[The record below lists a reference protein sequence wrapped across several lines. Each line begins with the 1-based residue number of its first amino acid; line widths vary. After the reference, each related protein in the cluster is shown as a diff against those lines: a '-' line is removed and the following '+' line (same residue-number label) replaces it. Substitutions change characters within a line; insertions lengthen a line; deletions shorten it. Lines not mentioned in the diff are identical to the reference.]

1 MVSDISPKLMG
12 VISIFRLLAGFIGL
26 LFLAEQSPVSMI
38 TTSVQFLLICY
49 LFLTTLLTLL
59 WWLNPAIR
67 TIIQGIV
74 WGSDVLMA
82 TFLLI
87 TFSQPTTS
95 APALLPVLVYEAD
108 AYWARIGHI
117 LGSLAIVFVLLLAW
131 WVRLWSHR
139 NTFSAMT
146 LGFWLGTFCLLSIFP
161 DLVKTLSGS
170 SMIKHSGH
178 SGRDSHIDDEVST
191 ATVTQTEDKKPSGA
205 LSWNQPHFLEQ
216 PVAHPQLTRREQ
228 EIYARS
234 HTNTIAAPN
243 RPRITSGLQHSK
255 NACSSYH
262 SKNGFRQSFKFFGVN
277 LWIFPFLSD
286 TARVNI
292 YTTIEVFPSSSRCVR
307 RLGERDLFSFLQL
320 LHKPLMRIRKG
331 SYIMAMPK
339 PEFYGVRAT
348 TCPVC
353 SACAICVIQPEL
365 GFELTGLTGLFG

>member
-1 MVSDISPKLMG
+1 MMILCWGDHIVSDISPKLMG

-117 LGSLAIVFVLLLAW
+117 LGSLAIVFVLLLTW

-146 LGFWLGTFCLLSIFP
+146 LGFWLGTFCLLTIFP

-205 LSWNQPHFLEQ
+205 LSWKQPHFLEQ

-228 EIYARS
+228 EIYALIQTRS
-234 HTNTIAAPN
+234 QRQIA
-243 RPRITSGLQHSK
+243 RELHLDYSTVKTHVRHITQK
-255 NACSSYH
+255 MA
-262 SKNGFRQSFKFFGVN
+262 
-277 LWIFPFLSD
+277 SD
-286 TARVNI
+286 N
-292 YTTIEVFPSSSRCVR
+292 PSNS
-307 RLGERDLFSFLQL
+307 LE
-320 LHKPLMRIRKG
+320 
-331 SYIMAMPK
+331 
-339 PEFYGVRAT
+339 
-348 TCPVC
+348 
-353 SACAICVIQPEL
+353 
-365 GFELTGLTGLFG
+365 